1 MKFAMFGTILA
12 LAVASLAWGD
22 SGPADEFFAPAP
34 AAGPTT
40 RESKPTTRPARPT
53 MLGSRRQLRFPA
65 IAVIG
70 PRLPLLRPATP
81 QEIDEML
88 DFMSQYSRARYR
100 VLSELNLPPTSPVL
114 VDAINKWRN
123 YTLTKDHFPAVADMM
138 LQRFELED
146 DLFSL
151 TLTAQQEGGSS
162 AEPVIREKIHDKVK
176 KIVDTEFAERQAR
189 IERLETLLNEEKG
202 KLAAD
207 QASED
212 KVVDQRT
219 NGIMN
224 RLERLNRSLVPPTTR
239 PNPQSASQ
247 PNPTAQNANTQNG
260 AGQDGNHDPVVNTS
274 NGGNSQNNS
283 PNNNQ

>member
-12 LAVASLAWGD
+12 LAAASLAWGD

-53 MLGSRRQLRFPA
+53 MLGSLRQLRRSGW
-65 IAVIG
+65 AVVG
-70 PRLPLLRPATP
+70 PRQPLLRPATP
-81 QEIDEML
+81 QELNEML
-88 DFMSQYSRARYR
+88 EFMSQYSKARYQ
-100 VLSELNLPPTSPVL
+100 VISELNLQPTSPVL

-123 YTLTKDHFPAVADMM
+123 YNLTRDHFPAVADLM

-151 TLTAQQEGGSS
+151 TLAAQREGGGG
-162 AEPVIREKIHDKVK
+162 PVTRERIHDKVH

-202 KLAAD
+202 RLAAD

-239 PNPQSASQ
+239 PQPQSTTRPSSA
-247 PNPTAQNANTQNG
+247 AQNPNSQNG
-260 AGQDGNHDPVVNTS
+260 SGQDGNHDSAVNAS
-274 NGGNSQNNS
+274 NGGNSDNNS
-283 PNNNQ
+283 GNNDK